1 MYTYNP
7 MKSALIWFL
16 LHFENVFL
24 DRGKREGV
32 HRENRFIQWAFQY
45 QQ

>member
-1 MYTYNP
+1 
-7 MKSALIWFL
+7 MKSTLIWFL

-32 HRENRFIQWAFQY
+32 HRENRFIKWAFQY